1 MRARAFLLALSV
13 LLPGVAAAQTTAE
26 LQAIGQQAAAQSGVP
41 WSVFEAQIQAE
52 SGWNPSVGCNSYG
65 ACGIAQFIPS
75 TAASL
80 GVNTADPASSLY
92 GAAAYDAQLYQHNG
106 SWVAALTAYSGG
118 LTPANP
124 GDYGPVFAAAIAAG
138 GAPTTTAAG
147 GTAVTSA
154 GEDGLTVT
162 STVGTAGAATAG
174 TAAAGGGVLDRPFEW
189 AYQQL
194 ITGVI
199 GQVNTSINQVET
211 LANGP
216 LSAILVLAVIVMGIG
231 TLMGRMPIGEFKSQ
245 ILRMAFV
252 IAFVAPGNAF
262 YQNWVENAVL
272 GLPTYFANGVAL
284 SGTASSTAVSTPA
297 RMFDAVYAA
306 TWANAEHI
314 WHETP
319 WSMKAVFIGMM
330 LAVILVVII
339 GTLISMF
346 FVFAAITF
354 LALVMLCVGP
364 VFILA
369 LLFRGLDRFLRGFVD
384 VMVTLLIMLL
394 IIDIVLGFFM
404 TIMVNLMATFAPGS
418 APNSDLPGFAGMA
431 IVLVV
436 MGYSM
441 THLARL
447 VERVGGGVTIALD
460 SAGYWMRGQALADA
474 ARLASRTA
482 GLLGRG

>member
-1 MRARAFLLALSV
+1 MALDP
-13 LLPGVAAAQTTAE
+13 LTAIAGAE
-26 LQAIGQQAAAQSGVP
+26 SSYGTNLFNPTSSATGIFQDLSSTWQSGLTAIGG
-41 WSVFEAQIQAE
+41 
-52 SGWNPSVGCNSYG
+52 NPSQY
-65 ACGIAQFIPS
+65 P
-75 TAASL
+75 TAASAPASVQFA
-80 GVNTADPASSLY
+80 VNSYLYNTQGFAPWTVGDPAL
-92 GAAAYDAQLYQHNG
+92 AAQIA
-106 SWVAALTAYSGG
+106 
-118 LTPANP
+118 
-124 GDYGPVFAAAIAAG
+124 AAG
-138 GAPTTTAAG
+138 GASAFTAPGTLSTNPSAYAALDQPGALAAYFASNG
-147 GTAVTSA
+147 GTAVT
-154 GEDGLTVT
+154 GGGGDGLTVT
-162 STVGTAGAATAG
+162 STAGTTGAATAG
-174 TAAAGGGVLDRPFEW
+174 TATAGGGVLTRPFEW

-231 TLMGRMPIGEFKSQ
+231 TLMGRMPIGEFKSR
-245 ILRMAFV
+245 ILRMVFV
-252 IAFVAPGNAF
+252 IAFVAPGNTF

-272 GLPTYFANGVAL
+272 GLPTYFANAVAR
-284 SGTASSTAVSTPA
+284 SGPVSSTTVSAPA
-297 RMFDAVYAA
+297 QMFDGVYTA
-306 TWANAEHI
+306 TWADAEHI

-319 WSMKAVFIGMM
+319 WSTKAVFVG
-330 LAVILVVII
+330 LALVVILCVMI
-339 GTLISMF
+339 GALVSMF

-364 VFILA
+364 IFILG
-369 LLFRGLDRFLRGFVD
+369 LLFRSLDRFLRGFVD

-404 TIMVNLMATFAPGS
+404 TIMQNLMATFAPGLS
-418 APNSDLPGFAGMA
+418 PNTDLPGFAGMA

-460 SAGYWMRGQALADA
+460 RAGYWMRGQALADA

-482 GLLGRG
+482 ALLGRG